1 MRKLIA
7 VICNGKEWDVLCVQ
21 LQPIATYAGAFV
33 SPGGSSMFVHI
44 WDEGRANSYPQFDDY
59 LNFHV
64 GESEWASTE
73 EAVKER
79 IRK

>member
-7 VICNGKEWDVLCVQ
+7 VICNGKEWDFLCG
-21 LQPIATYAGAFV
+21 LLSPIARYAHSVV
-33 SPGGSSMFVHI
+33 SHGGNTMFVHV
-44 WDEGRANSYPQFDDY
+44 WEVERAGGYEFDDY
-59 LNFHV
+59 LTFHA